1 MAAPPPNDNHRP
13 APNPTAIGAVTTI
26 SERLIK
32 VLPPAF
38 LLLIILNCLFLGVVA
53 WVFNHAAEARNV
65 LLTKIVEQCL
75 LQRPPEHPR

>member
-1 MAAPPPNDNHRP
+1 MTGDPPP
-13 APNPTAIGAVTTI
+13 ATNPSVTGAVTTI

-38 LLLIILNCLFLGVVA
+38 LLLILMNCAFLGVVA

-75 LQRPPEHPR
+75 LKPPQGPR

>member
-1 MAAPPPNDNHRP
+1 
-13 APNPTAIGAVTTI
+13 
-26 SERLIK
+26 

-38 LLLIILNCLFLGVVA
+38 LLLILMNCAFLGVVA

-75 LQRPPEHPR
+75 LQQHPRP